1 MCTNNVGIH
10 SRRVGVRVWDSRGVI
25 LLPFYWDGFRKN
37 ASGGPSPSPAA
48 TARLP
53 VRRPPQHVF
62 HPLLGHNASSQVRS
76 NDLYTQIPL
85 TYLTKKK
92 YTHARV
98 QNRFDPMIK
107 SETTKIAFPFLRIFR
122 PQPPRH
128 AVLFTFLFFTL

>member
-92 YTHARV
+92 IYPCTCTKSIRSDDKIRNNENRV
-98 QNRFDPMIK
+98 PFSPNISPA
-107 SETTKIAFPFLRIFR
+107 TT
-122 PQPPRH
+122 PPRCP
-128 AVLFTFLFFTL
+128 LYFFFTL